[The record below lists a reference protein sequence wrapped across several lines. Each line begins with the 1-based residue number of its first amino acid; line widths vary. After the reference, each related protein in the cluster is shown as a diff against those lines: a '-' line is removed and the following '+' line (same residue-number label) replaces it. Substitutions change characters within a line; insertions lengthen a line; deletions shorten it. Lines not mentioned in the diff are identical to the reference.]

1 MVRELIAILRG
12 VEPHE
17 AVAIAEELILSG
29 ITKIEVPLNSPKA
42 YESIENI
49 ANRFSGEAIIGA
61 GTVLGKN
68 EVASV
73 CNAGGKMIVVADMN
87 VANSQVAIGAHN
99 EFGGLVTDVTIS

>member
-12 VEPHE
+12 VAPHE

-49 ANRFSGEAIIGA
+49 ANHFSGEAIIGA
-61 GTVLGKN
+61 SSNYSFARKVICYVLYTFICLRRVKWYLNFG
-68 EVASV
+68 
-73 CNAGGKMIVVADMN
+73 
-87 VANSQVAIGAHN
+87 NSR
-99 EFGGLVTDVTIS
+99 

>member
-12 VEPHE
+12 VAPHE

-73 CNAGGKMIVVADMN
+73 CNAGGKMIVSPN
-87 VANSQVAIGAHN
+87 VNV
-99 EFGGLVTDVTIS
+99 DVIRETKKLKLRSYHVNQLF